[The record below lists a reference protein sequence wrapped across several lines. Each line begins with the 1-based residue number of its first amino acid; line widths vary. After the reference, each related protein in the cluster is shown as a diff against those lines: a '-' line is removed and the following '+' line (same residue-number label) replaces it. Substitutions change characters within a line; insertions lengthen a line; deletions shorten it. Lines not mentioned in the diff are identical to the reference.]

1 MYRAVLS
8 SSSTLRPAGRPLAE
22 DRRGPQW
29 GWTRKSSEEAR
40 PPSMGGNGRARKGL
54 ELGK

>member
-1 MYRAVLS
+1 MYRDVLS
-8 SSSTLRPAGRPLAE
+8 YSSTLRPAGRPLAE

-29 GWTRKSSEEAR
+29 GWTRKSSGEAR